1 MITNKVPLTWQDLQ
15 TETARILEECGFT
28 VEIEKK
34 IQTVRGEVEIDVY
47 AEEEVKGRKY
57 TMLVECK
64 HWKSRVPQTVIHGFR
79 TVVSDIGAN
88 VGYIVSLTG
97 FQSGSFSASEMTNVE
112 LANWNEFQNAF
123 EESWYDEYFSPEMA
137 RQLDPLMTYVEPLL
151 PRWFTDLAEDEKK
164 RYLALKKQYEI
175 FGWMIMGFTP
185 YVRMIE
191 KSERPTLPIIERVA
205 ERQEIL
211 DVIPIE
217 ILKAESYREFF
228 DSCLAHGLPAIE
240 AFREIKKRSHV

>member
-1 MITNKVPLTWQDLQ
+1 MITIEVPKTWQDLQ
-15 TETARILEECGFT
+15 RETARILEECGFT

-57 TMLVECK
+57 TILVECK
-64 HWKSRVPQTVIHGFR
+64 HWKSRVPQSVIHGFR

-112 LANWNEFQNAF
+112 LTDWNEFQDVF
-123 EESWYDEYFSPEMA
+123 EEIWYDEYLSPEIA
-137 RQLDPLMTYVEPLL
+137 KQLDPLMTYVEPLL
-151 PRWFTDLAEDEKK
+151 PRWFRDLPEGEQD
-164 RYLALKKQYEI
+164 RYLALKNQYEI

-185 YVRMIE
+185 YVKMLKE
-191 KSERPTLPIIERVA
+191 SERPTLPIIERVSEQREVLDA
-205 ERQEIL
+205 IPREIL
-211 DVIPIE
+211 E
-217 ILKAESYREFF
+217 AGSYREFYKC
-228 DSCLAHGLPAIE
+228 CLAHGLPAIQ
-240 AFREIKKRSHV
+240 AFRELKQRNNV